1 MLEIF
6 LDALLDGLKML
17 PLLFVTY
24 ILIELVERK
33 TSFAKNGKFLS
44 GKGAPLFGALAGSF
58 PQCGVS
64 VMAAKLFERG
74 LIGVGTLLSVFI
86 ATSDEAFSI
95 LIASD
100 KRLALLPL
108 IGGKFLFAV
117 IVGYVMNAIFR
128 VKTEKPDEDETYNH
142 EEVCAHCHDHVV
154 AEGEGKY
161 SWIGKYVLVPLFH
174 ALQTFLYV
182 FLVMWIFGIFFSENG
197 VIGAAALEKFLSG
210 SRFFTPF
217 LSVLIGLI
225 PNCASS
231 AVLTAAY
238 LKGAISFA
246 SLFAGLSVNAG
257 VGMAILFRDTKQTK
271 RNLLLLVFL
280 YVLGS
285 LAGLAIE
292 LASSLF

>member
-128 VKTEKPDEDETYNH
+128 VKTEKPDEDDFDMSFDDSDDFKDNFR
-142 EEVCAHCHDHVV
+142 EE
-154 AEGEGKY
+154 
-161 SWIGKYVLVPLFH
+161 
-174 ALQTFLYV
+174 
-182 FLVMWIFGIFFSENG
+182 
-197 VIGAAALEKFLSG
+197 
-210 SRFFTPF
+210 
-217 LSVLIGLI
+217 
-225 PNCASS
+225 
-231 AVLTAAY
+231 
-238 LKGAISFA
+238 
-246 SLFAGLSVNAG
+246 
-257 VGMAILFRDTKQTK
+257 
-271 RNLLLLVFL
+271 
-280 YVLGS
+280 
-285 LAGLAIE
+285 
-292 LASSLF
+292 